1 MPVID
6 DLENRYGLGPIT
18 VQIRH
23 HVKRGGELMATYE
36 TEYPSWREAMVAI
49 ASDLREGRV
58 EAITV
63 AGKPVAAEYLAALK
77 DHAPDSA

>member
-1 MPVID
+1 
-6 DLENRYGLGPIT
+6 
-18 VQIRH
+18 
-23 HVKRGGELMATYE
+23 
-36 TEYPSWREAMVAI
+36 MVAI

>member
-1 MPVID
+1 
-6 DLENRYGLGPIT
+6 
-18 VQIRH
+18 
-23 HVKRGGELMATYE
+23 MATYE

-58 EAITV
+58 EANKV